1 MPPQLTSHINME
13 QPAKCRQEGRQ
24 HSLPEP
30 AERKLPAD
38 GEQALRRILTPV
50 EHSAREQLLAIITAD
65 IQIQAHGSA
74 MGTLVFMK
82 RVSHLLSH
90 PSSRPVPR

>member
-1 MPPQLTSHINME
+1 M
-13 QPAKCRQEGRQ
+13 
-24 HSLPEP
+24 
-30 AERKLPAD
+30 
-38 GEQALRRILTPV
+38 RRIFTPV

-90 PSSRPVPR
+90 PSPRPVP